1 MAAKY
6 TEMPRLAINSKVSKM
21 TTDEPLSAEALLA
34 QEAAAL
40 ETKWAELSDEALLA
54 EIQKYKDAVTN
65 LSTKLTSLGMVM
77 MLKRRKTPPKCLLF
91 RDHFQ
96 T

>member
-1 MAAKY
+1 
-6 TEMPRLAINSKVSKM
+6 M
-21 TTDEPLSAEALLA
+21 TTDEPSPAEALLA

-40 ETKWAELSDEALLA
+40 EAKWAELSDEALLE
-54 EIQKYKDAVTN
+54 EIQKYKDAVTH
-65 LSTKLTSLGMVM
+65 LSTKLTSLGM
-77 MLKRRKTPPKCLLF
+77 LILPKKRKTPSQCLVF

>member
-40 ETKWAELSDEALLA
+40 ETKWAELSDEALVA
-54 EIQKYKDAVTN
+54 EIQKYKDAVAN
-65 LSTKLTSLGMVM
+65 LSTKLTSLGMFYPSKEAKM
-77 MLKRRKTPPKCLLF
+77 PS
-91 RDHFQ
+91 
-96 T
+96 